1 MILRPV
7 IIDTN
12 VVVAGFPLE
21 QESSPVSR
29 ILHDMLEGSFP
40 FVVSEAL
47 IAEYRDVLMR
57 PRVRTLHGLA
67 GVDIEAIVTRVA
79 RHATVL
85 APAAGPAAPDPGDQL
100 LWDLLAARA
109 DLVLVTC
116 DKLLLE
122 DSRMR
127 GRVVLPEAF
136 AAERTAPAH

>member
-1 MILRPV
+1 MTLRPA

-21 QESSPVSR
+21 QESTPVAR
-29 ILHDMLEGSFP
+29 ILIDMLEGSFP

-57 PRVRTLHGLA
+57 PRLRTLHGLA
-67 GVDIEAIVTRVA
+67 AAEIEAVLTGIA
-79 RHATVL
+79 GHAIAI
-85 APAAGPAAPDPGDQL
+85 APATGPAAPDPGDQL
-100 LWDLLAARA
+100 LWDLLATRA

-116 DKLLLE
+116 DKRLLE

-127 GRVVLPEAF
+127 GRVVSPQTF
-136 AAERTAPAH
+136 AAGRAVSIV